1 MKNILLD
8 TNAYSALRKGDQ
20 EVFDIICEAEKIYIS
35 SIVMGELYAGFFAG
49 VKTRENIKQLHYFLE
64 KSPVKSAFVTDETA
78 EIYGHLFAA
87 LKRNGTP
94 LPLNDIWI
102 AAQTMELGAVLIS
115 YDKHFKNISG
125 IRIFPS
131 P

>member
-1 MKNILLD
+1 MKRLVLD

-20 EVFDIICEAEKIYIS
+20 KVFDAICEAEKIYIS
-35 SIVMGELYAGFFAG
+35 AIVMGELYAGFYNG
-49 VKTRENIKQLHYFLE
+49 VKIRENIKQLRNFLD
-64 KSPVKSAFVTDETA
+64 KSPVEPAFVTDETA
-78 EIYGHLFAA
+78 EIYGHLFTA
-87 LKRNGTP
+87 LRKKGTP

-115 YDKHFKNISG
+115 FDKHFERISG
-125 IRIFPS
+125 LRIFPD